1 MAKRYKASMLNV
13 NGSPVPALV
22 GKSAYET
29 AKDGGYSGSEKE
41 FAQKLNRDVNAD
53 ISSCVSQMLQSIFGV
68 GYIYTSYSATNPAD
82 IFGFGKWERIKDRF
96 LLAAGDS
103 YAAGAVGGEATHT
116 LAEPELPMCDGW
128 IEFHGNG
135 TSTVVNAVGG
145 TEGRTMVHARNTTTK
160 YKNGGTEGAA
170 SSIGIVDIRF
180 GGGQAHNN
188 MPPYETVYVWKRIE

>member
-1 MAKRYKASMLNV
+1 MLKA
-13 NGSPVPALV
+13 NGSPIPALV
-22 GKSAYET
+22 GKSAYDF
-29 AKDGGYSGSEKE
+29 AKDGGYNGNEDDFSK
-41 FAQKLNRDVNAD
+41 KLNQDINAD
-53 ISSCVSQMLQSIFGV
+53 ISSCVKQMLQGIFGV

-103 YAAGAVGGEATHT
+103 YTAGEKGGAATHT
-116 LAEPELPMCDGW
+116 LTEPELPMCDGW

-160 YKNGGTEGAA
+160 YKNGGTEGTTA
-170 SSIGIVDIRF
+170 SSVGIVDIRF
-180 GGGQAHNN
+180 GGGKPHNN
-188 MPPYETVYVWKRIE
+188 MPPYEVVYAWKRIS